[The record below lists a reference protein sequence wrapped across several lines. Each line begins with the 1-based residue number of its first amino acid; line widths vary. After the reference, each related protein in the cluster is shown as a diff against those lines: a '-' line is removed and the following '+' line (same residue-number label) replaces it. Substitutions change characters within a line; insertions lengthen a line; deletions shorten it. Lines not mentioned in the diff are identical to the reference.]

1 MDVDE
6 HENGVKDFLAKLL
19 VEIQQINSRLE
30 YLNNKTNALGK
41 SLHKAFIQ
49 IRDAMGSLREDM
61 SEGMGTLI
69 EDTWLD

>member
-1 MDVDE
+1 MDVTE
-6 HENGVKDFLAKLL
+6 QNGVKDFLGKLF
-19 VEIQQINSRLE
+19 VEIQEINKKLE

-61 SEGMGTLI
+61 SEGLGTMI
-69 EDTWLD
+69 EDSWLD

>member
-1 MDVDE
+1 MDVD
-6 HENGVKDFLAKLL
+6 ENGVKDFLGKLL
-19 VEIQQINSRLE
+19 VEIQEINKRLE

-61 SEGMGTLI
+61 SEGLGTMI
-69 EDTWLD
+69 EDSWLD

>member
-6 HENGVKDFLAKLL
+6 HENGVKDFLGKLL
-19 VEIQQINSRLE
+19 VEIQQINNRLE

-49 IRDAMGSLREDM
+49 IRDAMGCLREDV

-69 EDTWLD
+69 EDTWND